1 MKRLP
6 PQKVDYSNMDAN
18 PANPAFQ
25 DAQSFA
31 RTVAAEIKAPQ
42 EKRPLCR
49 ELPPPQPFPIDAMG
63 PLKDVAL
70 AIHHATQA
78 PLSMCAHSVLA
89 AVTIACQG
97 QRDVQLP
104 GGGRKP
110 LTGLFISIAESGE
123 RKSTVDRLAV
133 AGIRRVED
141 QWRAAWE
148 SERAQY
154 CNAKAA
160 WDSART
166 DALRKVKGD
175 MQARLSA
182 LNAIGIEPKVPPHPM
197 MLIADPTP
205 EALIM
210 HLADGRAIAGL
221 FTDEGGQLLGG
232 AAFNDESRMRTAALL
247 NILWDGA
254 PIRRLRRSTGTTF
267 LPGRRCSAHIMLQP
281 IVADTLLG
289 DSMADGIGLLAR
301 MLIVAPESTAGKRLF
316 KEASRESEAA
326 LSAYH
331 DRLAFLLLR
340 PPVYQTDSPD
350 ALDPPVMQLNDD
362 ARAAWIAFYNDC
374 EQAIAPEGP
383 LAPIRAFAAKLAE
396 HAGRLAAVLN
406 LYHAPDA
413 MNVQLAA
420 MQCGIQLARF
430 YANEMLRLH
439 GSASVAPELRMAQIL
454 LRWWQ
459 LQPETM
465 QYLAKLYQFGPN
477 GLREA
482 AKARAA
488 VKILEDHGWIERLPP
503 GIELDGKPRKEAWR
517 LLP

>member
-1 MKRLP
+1 
-6 PQKVDYSNMDAN
+6 MDAN
-18 PANPAFQ
+18 SANPAFQ
-25 DAQSFA
+25 DGQSFA
-31 RTVAAEIKAPQ
+31 RSVAEDAKAPP

-63 PLKDVAL
+63 PLKDVSL
-70 AIHHATQA
+70 AIHQLTQA
-78 PLSMCAHSVLA
+78 PLSMCAQSVLA
-89 AVTIACQG
+89 AVTIASQG
-97 QRDVQLP
+97 QRDVELP

-110 LTGLFISIAESGE
+110 LTAIFISIAESGE

-141 QWRAAWE
+141 QWRASWE
-148 SERAQY
+148 SHKPQY
-154 CNAKAA
+154 MNAKVA
-160 WDSART
+160 WDSARA
-166 DALRKVKGD
+166 DAMRKAKGD

-182 LNAIGIEPKVPPHPM
+182 LVAIGPEPKAPPHPM
-197 MLIADPTP
+197 LLVADPTP

-210 HLADGRAIAGL
+210 HLAEGRAIAGL
-221 FTDEGGQLLGG
+221 LTDEGGQLLGG

-247 NILWDGA
+247 NILWDGS

-267 LPGRRCSAHIMLQP
+267 LPGRRCSAHIMVQP
-281 IVADTLLG
+281 VVADTLLG
-289 DSMADGIGLLAR
+289 DSMAEGIGLIAR

-316 KEASRESEAA
+316 KEASDASESA
-326 LSAYH
+326 LAAYH
-331 DRLAFLLLR
+331 DRLAYLLLR
-340 PPVYQTDSPD
+340 PSVYQSECPD
-350 ALDPPVMQLNDD
+350 ALDPPIMRLDDD
-362 ARAAWIAFYNDC
+362 ARAAWVAFYNES

-383 LAPIRAFAAKLAE
+383 LTPVRAFAAKLAE

-406 LYHAPDA
+406 LYYAPDA
-413 MNVQLAA
+413 MTVSLAA
-420 MQCGIQLARF
+420 MQSGIQLARF
-430 YANEMLRLH
+430 YAHEMLRLH

-459 LQPETM
+459 IQPDAM

-482 AKARAA
+482 SKARAA
-488 VKILEDHGWIERLPP
+488 VKILEDHGWIERLPA